1 MGPRKNDMEKD
12 PHVLDGDFGGFQ
24 NGASYVDLQVFYAHQ
39 LDFTTGKQPN
49 FWVILLIFNHFI
61 VLIFFAKFS
70 ILLENLK
77 ISLGVLRQQ

>member
-39 LDFTTGKQPN
+39 LDFTTGKQPFLGFYN
-49 FWVILLIFNHFI
+49 
-61 VLIFFAKFS
+61 
-70 ILLENLK
+70 
-77 ISLGVLRQQ
+77 SL

>member
-49 FWVILLIFNHFI
+49 FWVILLIFDHFYHFD
-61 VLIFFAKFS
+61 IFSQRSQFY
-70 ILLENLK
+70 LK
-77 ISLGVLRQQ
+77 I

>member
-49 FWVILLIFNHFI
+49 FWVILLIFDNFSHFDNFY
-61 VLIFFAKFS
+61 IFSQSSQFY
-70 ILLENLK
+70 LK
-77 ISLGVLRQQ
+77 I

>member
-39 LDFTTGKQPN
+39 LDFTTGKQPFLGFLNSYFPKN
-49 FWVILLIFNHFI
+49 FLNEVFQPIRFHSGGSKTTVKIL
-61 VLIFFAKFS
+61 
-70 ILLENLK
+70 
-77 ISLGVLRQQ
+77 

>member
-39 LDFTTGKQPN
+39 LDFTTGKKCAHFLHHEENRETFGLFCNVLFDLKVHPN
-49 FWVILLIFNHFI
+49 FTLRCQEIF
-61 VLIFFAKFS
+61 
-70 ILLENLK
+70 
-77 ISLGVLRQQ
+77 

>member
-49 FWVILLIFNHFI
+49 FWVILLIFDNFD
-61 VLIFFAKFS
+61 IFSQSSQFY
-70 ILLENLK
+70 LK
-77 ISLGVLRQQ
+77 I

>member
-39 LDFTTGKQPN
+39 LDFTTGKQPFLGFYN
-49 FWVILLIFNHFI
+49 SLFKKAEQWLL
-61 VLIFFAKFS
+61 S
-70 ILLENLK
+70 
-77 ISLGVLRQQ
+77 R